1 MKDLFPHSK
10 AVLTAIAIAM
20 AAAVFL
26 VSGQVAKWTTHGS
39 PVWVNQAVLKG
50 SIIVLSLAAMRALRL
65 GRKESGFAMPSAP
78 WRLKAA
84 LGLAA
89 GAGATWSL
97 LLTGSPPNPVV
108 AGMSGG
114 ALVLWVWLFS
124 SISEEVLCRG
134 LLQSMLA
141 EVDARIAISAL
152 FFGAMHL
159 SLFLRGAP
167 ASTVLILVF
176 WTSVLG
182 WLAAL
187 LRDRTGSLLPP
198 VIAHIAF
205 NFGGAIGG
213 AIYVIAYRV
222 TTGTLPPILR

>member
-1 MKDLFPHSK
+1 MKELFPHSK
-10 AVLTAIAIAM
+10 AVSTAIAIAI

-26 VSGQVAKWTTHGS
+26 ASGQVAKWTTHSS

-50 SIIVLSLAAMRALRL
+50 SIIVLSLAAMTALRL

-84 LGLAA
+84 LGLAV

-108 AGMSGG
+108 AGMSAG
-114 ALVLWVWLFS
+114 AVVLWVFLFS

-159 SLFLRGAP
+159 SLFLRGAA

-198 VIAHIAF
+198 VITHIAF
-205 NFGGAIGG
+205 NFGGAIGA
-213 AIYVIAYRV
+213 AIYAIAYRV
-222 TTGTLPPILR
+222 TTGTLPPVLR